1 VSADADAI
9 VIGAGHN
16 GLVAAN
22 RLAERGWN
30 VLVLEAAAEP
40 GGAVRSGELCEPGF
54 TSDLFSS
61 FHPLAAA
68 SPAIRSLELERF
80 GLRWRR
86 SPLALAH
93 PQLGGA
99 CAVVSTDLAETAA
112 SLERFA
118 PGDGDA
124 WRELHGYWERA
135 GGPFMDALLRP
146 FPPLRAGAR
155 LAAALG
161 PGGLLRFARFALL
174 PVRRLADER
183 FRGEGA
189 AWLLAGNA
197 CTPISRP
204 SRPAAACSAGCCA
217 GSASSS
223 ATRCPRA
230 EPAG

>member
-16 GLVAAN
+16 GLVAAK

-54 TSDLFSS
+54 TGDLFSS

-93 PQLGGA
+93 PQPGGA

-135 GGPFMDALLRP
+135 GGPFMEALLRP

-155 LAAALG
+155 RRRRQRGRRRAG
-161 PGGLLRFARFALL
+161 PGPAGAGGPRAAPLVAPL
-174 PVRRLADER
+174 PVRNSSMLKRDSIHWTSNSGRRSDGAG
-183 FRGEGA
+183 RG
-189 AWLLAGNA
+189 
-197 CTPISRP
+197 P
-204 SRPAAACSAGCCA
+204 
-217 GSASSS
+217 
-223 ATRCPRA
+223 
-230 EPAG
+230 